1 MYKYKNKEINILGE
15 DIILKVDETLISMAI
30 SNLIENALKYS
41 DDEVIVEIS
50 SNSICIIDKG
60 IGIEAK
66 ELEKF
71 FVSTEDDDTMYKITC
86 ENISSFI
93 DVLDNTVKRIENIQD
108 SNLRVLLIQ
117 VNELL

>member
-1 MYKYKNKEINILGE
+1 MLYLEFQQKLTYFALKLLELNLNKLNQKQI
-15 DIILKVDETLISMAI
+15 
-30 SNLIENALKYS
+30 NLIK
-41 DDEVIVEIS
+41 VELTDLIT
-50 SNSICIIDKG
+50 
-60 IGIEAK
+60 EAK

-108 SNLRVLLIQ
+108 DNLKVLLIQ
-117 VNELL
+117 INELL

>member
-1 MYKYKNKEINILGE
+1 MIYLTFQQKLTDFALKLLELNLNKLNQKQI
-15 DIILKVDETLISMAI
+15 
-30 SNLIENALKYS
+30 NLIKVELK
-41 DDEVIVEIS
+41 DLI
-50 SNSICIIDKG
+50 
-60 IGIEAK
+60 IEAK

>member
-1 MYKYKNKEINILGE
+1 MIYLEFQQKLTEFALKLLELDLNKLNQKQI
-15 DIILKVDETLISMAI
+15 
-30 SNLIENALKYS
+30 NLIKVELKNL
-41 DDEVIVEIS
+41 IT
-50 SNSICIIDKG
+50 
-60 IGIEAK
+60 EAK

-71 FVSTEDDDTMYKITC
+71 FVSTEENDIMYKITC

-108 SNLRVLLIQ
+108 SNLKILLIQ

>member
-1 MYKYKNKEINILGE
+1 MIYLEFQQKLT
-15 DIILKVDETLISMAI
+15 DF
-30 SNLIENALKYS
+30 ALKLL
-41 DDEVIVEIS
+41 ELNLNKLNQKQINTIKVELTDLI
-50 SNSICIIDKG
+50 N
-60 IGIEAK
+60 EAK

-71 FVSTEDDDTMYKITC
+71 FVSTEENDVMYKITC

-93 DVLDNTVKRIENIQD
+93 DVLDNTVKRIETIQD

>member
-1 MYKYKNKEINILGE
+1 MIYLEFQQKLTEFALKLLELDLNKLNQKQI
-15 DIILKVDETLISMAI
+15 
-30 SNLIENALKYS
+30 NLIKVELKNL
-41 DDEVIVEIS
+41 ITA
-50 SNSICIIDKG
+50 
-60 IGIEAK
+60 AK

-71 FVSTEDDDTMYKITC
+71 FVSTEENDIMYKITC

-108 SNLRVLLIQ
+108 DNLKVLLIQ